1 MCRVD
6 PTFRD
11 TDRDGGPALKIAMQ
25 RNRISRTDNGEM
37 VAILT
42 EYPTMPDEDK
52 LRALSH
58 FYFEREQK
66 ERFLKLLG
74 SLPVEMVR
82 SYFFTHAV
90 NYSYLKVQWYEKVNL
105 GQVRC
110 IPDNLKH
117 HKII

>member
-11 TDRDGGPALKIAMQ
+11 TDRTGDPALKIAMQ
-25 RNRISRTDNGEM
+25 RNRNSRTDNGEM

-42 EYPTMPDEDK
+42 EYPTMPDEEK
-52 LRALSH
+52 LRALEH
-58 FYFEREQK
+58 FYDRKQK

-82 SYFFTHAV
+82 SYFFTHGV
-90 NYSYLKVQWYEKVNL
+90 NFSYLISMKKL
-105 GQVRC
+105 ILAR
-110 IPDNLKH
+110 
-117 HKII
+117 

>member
-1 MCRVD
+1 
-6 PTFRD
+6 
-11 TDRDGGPALKIAMQ
+11 
-25 RNRISRTDNGEM
+25 M

-52 LRALSH
+52 LRALEH
-58 FYFEREQK
+58 FYDRKQK

-90 NYSYLKVQWYEKVNL
+90 NYSYLISSMV
-105 GQVRC
+105 
-110 IPDNLKH
+110 
-117 HKII
+117 

>member
-6 PTFRD
+6 PTFVDPERVG
-11 TDRDGGPALKIAMQ
+11 TPALDIAME
-25 RNRISRTDNGEM
+25 RNRDSSTDDTYGEIL
-37 VAILT
+37 AILT
-42 EYPTMPDEDK
+42 EYPTMPNEDK

-82 SYFFTHAV
+82 SYFFTHGV
-90 NYSYLKVQWYEKVNL
+90 KYSYLISSMV
-105 GQVRC
+105 
-110 IPDNLKH
+110 
-117 HKII
+117 

>member
-11 TDRDGGPALKIAMQ
+11 TDETDDPALKIAMQ

-42 EYPTMPDEDK
+42 EYPTIPGVDK
-52 LRALSH
+52 LRALEH
-58 FYFEREQK
+58 FYDRKQK

-82 SYFFTHAV
+82 AYFFTHGV
-90 NYSYLKVQWYEKVNL
+90 NFSYLISMTKL
-105 GQVRC
+105 ILAR
-110 IPDNLKH
+110 
-117 HKII
+117 

>member
-11 TDRDGGPALKIAMQ
+11 TDRTKDPPLKIAME

-42 EYPTMPDEDK
+42 EYPTIPGVDK
-52 LRALSH
+52 LRALEH
-58 FYFEREQK
+58 FYDRKQK
-66 ERFLKLLG
+66 EQFLKLLG

-82 SYFFTHAV
+82 AYFFMHGV
-90 NYSYLKVQWYEKVNL
+90 NYSYFISSIV
-105 GQVRC
+105 
-110 IPDNLKH
+110 
-117 HKII
+117 